1 MRLLNRPM
9 RVIKKISQWIARALF
24 FSALLFSSFAFA
36 NDSEQPEKSEQEIEF
51 EVSPKTCVTLR
62 QGQPCFV
69 RVRFNWR
76 SNKALAACLY
86 NLEGTK
92 ITCWKSSETGSVVL
106 SQSLPNTTEYI
117 LVNDDGEELTRA
129 SVAVSWV
136 YRKKRSRRRWRL
148 F

>member
-1 MRLLNRPM
+1 MLPLTVLGLKNNWG
-9 RVIKKISQWIARALF
+9 VCALAI
-24 FSALLFSSFAFA
+24 ALLFFPLFIQA
-36 NDSEQPEKSEQEIEF
+36 QEYKLYKVDTQSINF
-51 EVSPKTCVTLR
+51 EVSPNRCVTLR

-76 SNKALAACLY
+76 SDKALAACLY

-92 ITCWKSSETGSVVL
+92 ITCWKSSESGSISL
-106 SQSLPNTTEYI
+106 AQTLPNTTEYI
-117 LVNDDGEELTRA
+117 LVDADGAELDRA

-136 YRKKRSRRRWRL
+136 YRKKRSKRRWRL